1 MHYLPDYTREKSLIQ
16 DFIQRQ
22 GKVRIR
28 PLRML
33 LYGPPCTG
41 KTATMLRLSN
51 QKEHLDR
58 TEPQLP
64 STGFEK
70 PVTIEVELYPKAQ
83 KTSVRVTHGMIWKRQ
98 NLKQQCQ
105 ILCSSSL
112 HCASSSEH
120 FTSPATSS
128 LSATTT
134 SSDGKVARNTT
145 RGPPSVDKH
154 LSSLIKTQEWGLVQ
168 NELGIE
174 DHTVIHMVDCGGH
187 PEFHEILPLLLEG
200 EALSLLFF
208 NMSYHFDR
216 TFQVV
221 YQGKEGRSHIEYQ
234 SEFTTKDVLQ
244 RVLTSISTVQLGQQ
258 KIPPAILV
266 GTYHDE
272 TDDEHV
278 DRLESAIQENL
289 KSFIE
294 KDILCP
300 SITAKEKKYIT
311 TLDNMG
317 GKHPGDIDNLREV
330 ILDTVEKRFHF
341 KDIPTSW
348 LLLDIF
354 LRNKYEI
361 SPGWCTLDECIA
373 IARDCGITKEELLGN
388 EKKGQPGVLHIIH
401 KHYGTLLYFSKV
413 PGLCLKV
420 LCDPNIILHPIT
432 KLLIVRFACNPGM
445 IKTAETIQDTG
456 EVPQNLM
463 EEVCAGNSSDSIPIK
478 EIIDLLIDRFVL
490 YKNSCSS
497 DGTTTY
503 FIPCLLKPDVN
514 LTKDV
519 ADLFPSPIILIPL
532 STGIVPPGVCSAMV
546 VKLSSDF
553 DNDWSLDET
562 VRFRNRIR
570 FIVQFKGKLWK
581 VEVLQHLR
589 FLELRFLSPTTT
601 NFSNVPD
608 FLVKCRTDFLNALFS
623 VSDTTKLNWRW
634 GFYCPGS
641 PQSPHPAIYR
651 VSIPLTCMPRQIQ
664 CFNDPCCQS
673 NDIFDLEEKHTIWFQ
688 VSNTCMYI

>member
-1 MHYLPDYTREKSLIQ
+1 
-16 DFIQRQ
+16 
-22 GKVRIR
+22 
-28 PLRML
+28 ML

-83 KTSVRVTHGMIWKRQ
+83 KTSVRVTHGMIWRCQ

-112 HCASSSEH
+112 HRASSSEH
-120 FTSPATSS
+120 FTSPAISS

-134 SSDGKVARNTT
+134 SSDGEVARDTT
-145 RGPPSVDKH
+145 GGPPSVEKH
-154 LSSLIKTQEWGLVQ
+154 LSSLIKNQEWGLVR

-216 TFQVV
+216 TFQVL
-221 YQGKEGRSHIEYQ
+221 YRGREGRSHIEYQ
-234 SEFTTKDVLQ
+234 SEFTTKDVFQ

-258 KIPPAILV
+258 KTPPALLV
-266 GTYHDE
+266 GTYSDE

-300 SITAKEKKYIT
+300 SVTAEGIKYIT

-330 ILDTVEKRFHF
+330 ILDTIEKRFYY

-388 EKKGQPGVLHIIH
+388 AKKGQPGILHIIH
-401 KHYGTLLYFSKV
+401 KYYGTLLYFSKI

-420 LCDPNIILHPIT
+420 LCNPNIILHPIT

-445 IKTAETIQDTG
+445 IQMAKKIQDTG
-456 EVPQNLM
+456 EVPQVLM

-478 EIIDLLIDRFVL
+478 EIIDLLIDRFIL
-490 YKNSCSS
+490 YKNTFSS
-497 DGTTTY
+497 DGNATY
-503 FIPCLLKPDVN
+503 FVPCLLKPDVN

-519 ADLFPSPIILIPL
+519 AELFPSPIILIPL
-532 STGIVPPGVCSAMV
+532 STGIVPPGVCSATV
-546 VKLSSDF
+546 VKLSSYL
-553 DNDWSLDET
+553 DNDWSLDEK

-589 FLELRFLSPTTT
+589 FLELRFLSPTCD
-601 NFSNVPD
+601 FSTASDV
-608 FLVKCRTDFLNALFS
+608 LVKCRTDFLNALVS

-641 PQSPHPAIYR
+641 PRSPHPAIYR
-651 VSIPLTCMPRQIQ
+651 VSIPLTCMPQQIQ

>member
-1 MHYLPDYTREKSLIQ
+1 
-16 DFIQRQ
+16 
-22 GKVRIR
+22 
-28 PLRML
+28 ML

-51 QKEHLDR
+51 QKKHLDR

-83 KTSVRVTHGMIWKRQ
+83 KTSVRVTHGLTHGTIWKHQ

-105 ILCSSSL
+105 ILCSNSL
-112 HCASSSEH
+112 HYASSSGH
-120 FTSPATSS
+120 SRSPATSS
-128 LSATTT
+128 LSATII
-134 SSDGKVARNTT
+134 SSDGEVARNTAG
-145 RGPPSVDKH
+145 GPPLVDKH
-154 LSSLIKTQEWGLVQ
+154 LSSLIQAEEWGLVR

-208 NMSYHFDR
+208 NMSYDFDR

-221 YQGKEGRSHIEYQ
+221 YRGKEGRSHIEYQ

-300 SITAKEKKYIT
+300 SVTAEGKKYIT

-330 ILDTVEKRFHF
+330 ILDTVEKRFYY

-388 EKKGQPGVLHIIH
+388 AKKGQPGILHIIH
-401 KHYGTLLYFSKV
+401 KHYGTLLYFSKI

-420 LCDPNIILHPIT
+420 LCNPNIILHPIT

-445 IKTAETIQDTG
+445 IQMAKKIQDTG
-456 EVPQNLM
+456 EVPQVLM

-478 EIIDLLIDRFVL
+478 EIIDLLIDRFIL
-490 YKNSCSS
+490 YKNTFSS
-497 DGTTTY
+497 DGNATY

-519 ADLFPSPIILIPL
+519 AELFPSPIILIPL

-546 VKLSSDF
+546 VKLSSYL
-553 DNDWSLDET
+553 DNDWSLDEK

-601 NFSNVPD
+601 SFSNVPD

-688 VSNTCMYI
+688 VSNTELL